1 MKQNLTELVIVSDR
15 SGSMGDSREE
25 AQGAINH
32 FLNDQ
37 KGEEGDCNVTFVE
50 FDNVYDV
57 LHDGVSVEDVPEY
70 TLVPR
75 GMTALYDAVG
85 TAITTV
91 GERLAKTPEKDR
103 PSLVSVV
110 ISTDGLENASREYSL
125 QDVVKMIKTQK
136 EEFSWQFTFL
146 GVELDEKT
154 GTDLGIDL
162 GNVVNL
168 KRDCTSAAYTMTSDK
183 FKGTRNMLGSGL
195 ACQEAAK
202 NMAYTSSEKLDLFGD
217 QDKE

>member
-110 ISTDGLENASREYSL
+110 ISTDGLENASR
-125 QDVVKMIKTQK
+125 
-136 EEFSWQFTFL
+136 
-146 GVELDEKT
+146 
-154 GTDLGIDL
+154 
-162 GNVVNL
+162 
-168 KRDCTSAAYTMTSDK
+168 
-183 FKGTRNMLGSGL
+183 
-195 ACQEAAK
+195 
-202 NMAYTSSEKLDLFGD
+202 
-217 QDKE
+217 